1 MRARLWRG
9 SILAMTL
16 AVAGCG
22 AATPTADS
30 TGSPPAGT
38 ATEAATI
45 APIRPTP
52 TPAQPS
58 SFEWASMPAVD
69 AAFTGA
75 RVGPFAAG
83 SAGIVA
89 VGRDP
94 VTGAMIA
101 WTSPDGASWDRHWLP
116 PTTFGGGVPSQLVAA
131 GQFGYLAVGFDVAV
145 DSSVSSVVWTSPDGV
160 AWAPDPDPSG
170 SFAGEVVGVASGPGG
185 IMLQVSGAD
194 FPATLRLSRDGRH
207 WSVSRP
213 ANAGSIQQV
222 AAMAGGFIASG
233 DVVTTLADGSSVG
246 RNAVWLSRDGLAWSE
261 QPQLSRSLGP
271 DTQTWFVGA
280 GRSYAEGSERWTE
293 VAADGT
299 SSIIEPPPAGGTL
312 AGGPAGVLS
321 VVTPAIGSPC
331 PSGWIRTADDW
342 VALPAA
348 PPSTCPARISVDE
361 RRLVPLADGWLVLGQ
376 AGEGGKTFGW
386 LLRPGS
392 GAVGPGSVGGDPA
405 AAPASAIPDADAATF
420 PRPDA
425 CPARPVELTTILQL
439 GRADRVGCF
448 GGQDLT
454 FRAWIVD
461 PGEGYGGTCPALF
474 PQWLLDCVLPPW
486 LLSADPSG
494 DQPLHALRAPNA
506 AGALKGVARWVR
518 VTGHFDDPAAA
529 TCNDGIST
537 GFVDGSIPTASLVRT
552 CRTQFV
558 VTRMQ
563 STP

>member
-1 MRARLWRG
+1 MRALLRRG

-30 TGSPPAGT
+30 TASLPAVA
-38 ATEAATI
+38 ATETPTVTA
-45 APIRPTP
+45 IRPTP
-52 TPAQPS
+52 SPAPPS
-58 SFEWASMPAVD
+58 SFEWASTPAVD
-69 AAFTGA
+69 AAFAGA

-89 VGRDP
+89 LGREP
-94 VTGAMIA
+94 VTGALIA
-101 WTSPDGASWDRHWLP
+101 WTSPDGASWNRHWLP

-131 GQFGYLAVGFDVAV
+131 GQLGYVAVGFDVAF
-145 DSSVSSVVWTSPDGV
+145 DSSVSSVVWAV
-160 AWAPDPDPSG
+160 DPDPSG

-185 IMLQVSGAD
+185 IVFTQSGAD
-194 FPATLRLSRDGRH
+194 APITLRLSRDGRH

-213 ANAGSIQQV
+213 ANAGNIQQV

-246 RNAVWLSRDGLAWSE
+246 RNAVWLSRDGVAWSE

-293 VAADGT
+293 VVADGT

-321 VVTPAIGSPC
+321 VVTPAIGLPC
-331 PSGWIRTADDW
+331 PSGWIRTADAW

-348 PPSTCPARISVDE
+348 PPSACPPRISVDE
-361 RRLVPLADGWLVLGQ
+361 RRVVPVADGWLVLGQ
-376 AGEGGKTFGW
+376 AGDGGKTFGW
-386 LLRPGS
+386 LLRPVS
-392 GAVGPGSVGGDPA
+392 RAAGAGSVGGDPA
-405 AAPASAIPDADAATF
+405 TPPASAIPDPDALTF

-425 CPARPVELTTILQL
+425 CPARPVELSAILKL

-448 GGQDLT
+448 GGEDLI
-454 FRAWIVD
+454 FRAWVVD

-506 AGALKGVARWVR
+506 AGALEGVARWVR

-537 GFVDGSIPTASLVRT
+537 GFVDASIPTVALVRM